1 MDIADRMMESIN
13 YEKMS
18 NYEKG
23 LKKMRNLISEEST
36 KKAILSVDHM
46 KTISETNGNSEMSL
60 DEINEEIKLTRIEKK
75 QKKIKI
81 AQL

>member
-1 MDIADRMMESIN
+1 
-13 YEKMS
+13 
-18 NYEKG
+18 
-23 LKKMRNLISEEST
+23 MR
-36 KKAILSVDHM
+36 
-46 KTISETNGNSEMSL
+46 TISETNGNSEMSL